1 MNGGPHT
8 KPDGVANGPSSRPPG
23 FVAGAIDDGADFER
37 AVEDLVAA
45 GIARESLG
53 ILQGERG
60 AEAIAGRYEGG
71 VRSWLQRVGELLSDE
86 REYVDRYQEDAR
98 EGHFVV
104 GVPLPDESDA
114 TRERIRAIRS
124 AHARFLTRTSS
135 GNARGHDLGFLGFPL
150 VRTPILRD
158 S

>member
-1 MNGGPHT
+1 MNGGPGA
-8 KPDGVANGPSSRPPG
+8 KPEGVASGPTSRPPN
-23 FVAGAIDDGADFER
+23 FVAGVIDDGADFEG

-71 VRSWLQRVGELLSDE
+71 LGSWLQRVGEFLSDE
-86 REYVDRYQEDAR
+86 REYVDRYQEEAR
-98 EGHFVV
+98 QGHFVV

-114 TRERIRAIRS
+114 TRERIRAILS
-124 AHARFLTRTSS
+124 THGAHSIVSS
-135 GNARGHDLGFLGFPL
+135 
-150 VRTPILRD
+150 TPWTHTGD
-158 S
+158 K